1 MIRRLA
7 SLPWLRSRTVR
18 QLHRYYQGA
27 MTSCRPFRLASLPS
41 LGGTSASTRSFCS
54 PADECAAEAWSWW
67 PGISGRDFAEETTG
81 PPKFLENPNVRLH
94 MFSRLRR
101 DCDTRPLRCRS
112 MAPDVG
118 KAKTPAIG
126 LSELNSMAFGL
137 AVYASQC
144 GLPTPHARLAPGRW
158 SGVTGRA
165 FHPQGSDEGI
175 LICFLHL
182 FLPSQAS
189 WRNR

>member
-1 MIRRLA
+1 
-7 SLPWLRSRTVR
+7 
-18 QLHRYYQGA
+18 
-27 MTSCRPFRLASLPS
+27 
-41 LGGTSASTRSFCS
+41 
-54 PADECAAEAWSWW
+54 
-67 PGISGRDFAEETTG
+67 
-81 PPKFLENPNVRLH
+81 
-94 MFSRLRR
+94 
-101 DCDTRPLRCRS
+101 

-165 FHPQGSDEGI
+165 FTRKVPTKEFRAA
-175 LICFLHL
+175 FLHL
-182 FLPSQAS
+182 FPLSQALLGAIRHTS
-189 WRNR
+189 VRQALFLEPLNDLTAETHPTSEAMREAIS

>member
-1 MIRRLA
+1 
-7 SLPWLRSRTVR
+7 
-18 QLHRYYQGA
+18 
-27 MTSCRPFRLASLPS
+27 
-41 LGGTSASTRSFCS
+41 
-54 PADECAAEAWSWW
+54 
-67 PGISGRDFAEETTG
+67 
-81 PPKFLENPNVRLH
+81 

-158 SGVTGRA
+158 SGATGRA
-165 FHPQGSDEGI
+165 FTRKVPTKGFEVAS
-175 LICFLHL
+175 LHL
-182 FLPSQAS
+182 VPLSQAS
-189 WRNR
+189 WRNPTHRCTTQRPVRGDSARIGTCPSFRVVQRVSASALRSDPCTRRASSGFSIRSVSQSAAARRASNRPRA